1 MPLCDLKRETL
12 SLSCLPSPSSS
23 FPPESRVPP
32 FPPSL
37 SPSLPQSLPFTPSL
51 RSLCPFL
58 TSFRPNVPT
67 SVPPSGSRRVRQAPR
82 QRILAAAEDP
92 SRERAEATRP
102 HCGRFREQDGALENV
117 SACHRR
123 DGLLAAAAAYF
134 DVSTVTSHWQLRVCR
149 GILTHRLDYDPGK
162 VWCRAAHVAIFT

>member
-1 MPLCDLKRETL
+1 MPLCDLERETP

-23 FPPESRVPP
+23 LPPESRVPT

-37 SPSLPQSLPFTPSL
+37 PPSLPQSLPFPPSL

-58 TSFRPNVPT
+58 TSSRPNVPM
-67 SVPPSGSRRVRQAPR
+67 SVPPSGSRRVRQAQH
-82 QRILAAAEDP
+82 QRILAAAE
-92 SRERAEATRP
+92 ERAQATWP
-102 HCGRFREQDGALENV
+102 HCGRFREQDGALENI

-123 DGLLAAAAAYF
+123 DRLLAAAAAYF